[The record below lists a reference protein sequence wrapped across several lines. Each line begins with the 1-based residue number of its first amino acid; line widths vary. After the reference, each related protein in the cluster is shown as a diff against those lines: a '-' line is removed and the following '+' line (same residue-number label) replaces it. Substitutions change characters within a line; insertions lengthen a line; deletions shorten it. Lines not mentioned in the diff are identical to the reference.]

1 MYGMYVCLLYLCLAL
16 LNETPW
22 GITSFCVFHLR
33 VEEENDFFVGGAPV
47 LGGERPVFI
56 GAGGR

>member
-1 MYGMYVCLLYLCLAL
+1 MNVYLVYLCLAL

-22 GITSFCVFHLR
+22 EITSLCVVHFR
-33 VEEENDFFVGGAPV
+33 VQEENDFFVGGVGAPV

-56 GAGGR
+56 SAGGR